1 MLFGG
6 RQPRVQRDDFGVA
19 KTPIAQSV
27 CGVANFA
34 FAGEE
39 DQDVAFALRAQLVD
53 SLADR
58 VDGIA
63 VEGDVA
69 GFDSQWPVTHF
80 DGERS
85 PGYLDDRR
93 GLTVDSEVL
102 GEAFGID
109 GRRRDDDLEVGS
121 AGEQLSQV
129 PEDEVDVEAAFVRFV
144 DDQRVVA
151 SEHTVALNFGEE
163 NAVGHEL
170 DVGAVRDLVGEPHG
184 VSDGVAEFGVEFF
197 GDTFGNGACCQ
208 PARLCV
214 SDQTADATSEFETD
228 LRDLGCLT
236 RAGLAGDDDNLILR
250 DRGRDVVLALT
261 DGQGFGVR
269 DRGNTDC
276 AGSQAC
282 ACLLDFFG
290 QRHQSVW
297 CAGAVEFATESTL
310 VAE

>member
-1 MLFGG
+1 M
-6 RQPRVQRDDFGVA
+6 
-19 KTPIAQSV
+19 
-27 CGVANFA
+27 
-34 FAGEE
+34 
-39 DQDVAFALRAQLVD
+39 
-53 SLADR
+53 
-58 VDGIA
+58 
-63 VEGDVA
+63 
-69 GFDSQWPVTHF
+69 
-80 DGERS
+80 
-85 PGYLDDRR
+85 
-93 GLTVDSEVL
+93 
-102 GEAFGID
+102 
-109 GRRRDDDLEVGS
+109 
-121 AGEQLSQV
+121 
-129 PEDEVDVEAAFVRFV
+129 RFV

-261 DGQGFGVR
+261 DGQSFRIR
-269 DRGNTDC
+269 DCGNI
-276 AGSQAC
+276 GGAC
-282 ACLLDFFG
+282 GQPRARRFDFLG

-297 CAGAVEFATESTL
+297 CAGHGRVCDGVDSRRGVRPAPARSSGHSAWGESGAGGVVDMLMTAYRTRSQL
-310 VAE
+310 PLADRADVQISTSDDKYRK